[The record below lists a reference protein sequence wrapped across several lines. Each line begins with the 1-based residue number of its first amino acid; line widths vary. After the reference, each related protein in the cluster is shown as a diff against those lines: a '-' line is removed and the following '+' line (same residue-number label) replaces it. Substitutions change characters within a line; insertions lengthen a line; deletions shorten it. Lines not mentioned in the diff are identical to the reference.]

1 MATNTI
7 PKWVKI
13 PLSAIIM
20 VSLAPFYMAY
30 RTAKLICR
38 IGGWPLPELSL
49 WGGKTK
55 TYTGMSVRK
64 RVEDGFIT
72 DFELVGMKEAS

>member
-13 PLSAIIM
+13 PLVSIIM
-20 VSLAPFYMAY
+20 VSLVPFYVAY
-30 RTAKLICR
+30 KVTKLICR
-38 IGGWPLPELSL
+38 IGDWSLPKLSL
-49 WGGKTK
+49 LEGK

-72 DFELVGMKEAS
+72 DFELVGMKEA